1 MFHQRNN
8 DQESVIS
15 VLDSAPVSVFQPRN
29 GEPETRDAAN
39 GRTRPIDG
47 VGRNH
52 VALSEPLIV
61 ETPDADRWDM
71 ARLASGDEQALDSL
85 MHRHGKKLLRHME
98 RMVRNHSDAKELV
111 NEAFTRV
118 FRHRRDYNFESRF
131 STWLYVIGSHLA
143 INLLRWRSRRP
154 EFVPL
159 AETAGEQSS
168 ATADSLID
176 PAPTPCE
183 QAESDEW
190 TSALAEALARLPQ
203 QLRVPLLLV
212 SLDSCSQAEVAARLG
227 CTVKAVETRLYHGR
241 KRLRAELESILNPWQ
256 CRLNGAIH
264 SQSSR

>member
-8 DQESVIS
+8 DPDSVTA
-15 VLDSAPVSVFQPRN
+15 VLDSAASVCVFQPRD
-29 GEPETRDAAN
+29 GELESRATAN
-39 GRTRPIDG
+39 GNTRPING
-47 VGRNH
+47 VDHDH
-52 VALSEPLIV
+52 VALSEPPIA
-61 ETPDADRWDM
+61 ETLDLDRWDM

-85 MHRHGKKLLRHME
+85 MQRHGKRLLRHME

-131 STWLYVIGSHLA
+131 TTWLYVIGSHLA

-159 AETAGEQSS
+159 AEAAGEQSS
-168 ATADSLID
+168 ATGDSLID
-176 PAPTPCE
+176 PAPTPRE

-190 TSALAEALARLPQ
+190 TGALAEALARLPQ

-212 SLDSCSQAEVAARLG
+212 SLDSSSQAEVAARLG

-256 CRLNGAIH
+256 CRMNGAIH
-264 SQSSR
+264 SQRP